1 MEISYEWNLSS
12 GLIGAAALVFDNSA
26 APTMTVRTA
35 VVTRYYTPVA
45 TLSTSGES
53 RYCFIDSD
61 GTVVYYK

>member
-12 GLIGAAALVFDNSA
+12 GLIGAAAFVFDNSA
-26 APTMTVRTA
+26 VPTMTVRTA

-53 RYCFIDSD
+53 RCCFIDGD

>member
-1 MEISYEWNLSS
+1 MEISYERNLSS

-26 APTMTVRTA
+26 APTMTVRTT

-45 TLSTSGES
+45 TLSTSEES